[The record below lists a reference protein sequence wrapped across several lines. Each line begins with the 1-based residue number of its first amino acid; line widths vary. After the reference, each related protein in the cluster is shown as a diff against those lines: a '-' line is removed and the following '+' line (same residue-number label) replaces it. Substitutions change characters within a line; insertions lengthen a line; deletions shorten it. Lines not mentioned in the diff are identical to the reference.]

1 MNHLKSED
9 FTIEEWCFMLK
20 IIHSKLGQNKGLV
33 ELLLQEVVVNET
45 ELTLL
50 NTNLYSS
57 RFC

>member
-1 MNHLKSED
+1 
-9 FTIEEWCFMLK
+9 MLK